1 MGDNSPTLRL
11 SGRTRDLDSLISLVI
26 RAQGC
31 SGDRA
36 ESWLIVRKADDH
48 VEPEENIRNAEDKE
62 HRVIPDEG
70 MITNLLC
77 F

>member
-1 MGDNSPTLRL
+1 MGDNSPTLCL

-48 VEPEENIRNAEDKE
+48 VENIRNVEEDRE

-70 MITNLLC
+70 
-77 F
+77 